1 MKLQC
6 DNCSHTADYDDFPE
20 AEDFHTRNS
29 IGFLFSDKE
38 CPKCG
43 ALAFPVPE
51 GAEAERERTRDAA
64 RTFHKTPSR
73 QFTPTYAAQSPRRK
87 ANSLSGEHLTGCPL
101 VRLST

>member
-64 RTFHKTPSR
+64 LSQDTLTAIHADIRG
-73 QFTPTYAAQSPRRK
+73 AIAK
-87 ANSLSGEHLTGCPL
+87 AKG
-101 VRLST
+101 